1 MRGGFPRFVC
11 LEEEINCQTIVL
23 TEMGKRAWGDTA
35 KGGPKSA
42 RVPVGRFAEFEDV
55 AAVVCFL
62 VTDVAAMLI
71 ALALRI
77 DAGSILT

>member
-1 MRGGFPRFVC
+1 MRGGFPSFVC

-23 TEMGKRAWGDTA
+23 TEMGKRAWGDPG

-42 RVPVGRFAEFEDV
+42 RVPVGRFAESEDV

-62 VTDVAAMLI
+62 LTDGQLC
-71 ALALRI
+71 
-77 DAGSILT
+77 